1 MLSYATIIQPAKGLR
16 GCMLQYQQTNGKTRF
31 AYGPCQPG
39 LIKGEKFLF
48 VFDSLHPQ
56 KNNLLSE
63 FPLFESTEKT
73 GITYG
78 KITRCISSNS
88 YSRISFKYVV
98 KGKKYSKKQW
108 IPGLIYIKYGA
119 ACRVKYLAA
128 NPARAILKT
137 N

>member
-1 MLSYATIIQPAKGLR
+1 MLE
-16 GCMLQYQQTNGKTRF
+16 YQQANGKTSF
-31 AYGPCQPG
+31 AYGPCEAG

-56 KNNLLSE
+56 KHSLLNE

-88 YSRISFKYVV
+88 FSRVSFSYEV
-98 KGKKYSKKQW
+98 KGKKYRKKQW
-108 IPGLIYIKYGA
+108 VSGLRSMKYGS
-119 ACRVKYLAA
+119 ACRVEYWAA
-128 NPARAILKT
+128 NPARAILKAK